1 MKNDA
6 ADEKLPKL
14 SADKMND
21 RGADMLAAAILFK
34 TAEDY
39 YYVCDEPLAMSQSV
53 VERYERNK
61 NCNEPA
67 LLSRG
72 MIELFLDSELFYVM
86 SNISKHTFR
95 KVIYEMKTSKR
106 PFPKNLDSIHMKNAK
121 YEIKMPKM
129 HGDGKKIGKG
139 IGRKASCIGIDF
151 R

>member
-1 MKNDA
+1 MKNAA

-14 SADKMND
+14 SADKMDD

-53 VERYERNK
+53 VERYEHSK

-72 MIELFLDSELFYVM
+72 MIELFLSSELFYVL
-86 SNISKHTFR
+86 SDISKYTFR
-95 KVIYEMKTSKR
+95 KVIYEMKTSGR
-106 PFPKNLDSIHMKNAK
+106 PFPKNLESVNLKKAK
-121 YEIKMPKM
+121 PEVKMPKM
-129 HGDGKKIGKG
+129 RGDGKKIGQG